1 MRKGK
6 RMLILVMAGII
17 GMSLLGGCSGKKVED
32 SDRDNTNEIQI
43 TTGLDK
49 NVKGEVSVMVWSG
62 DGEYYED
69 IGNPKS
75 TAGKKL
81 ERHDIRSQTPIYTF

>member
-6 RMLILVMAGII
+6 RMLILAMAGII

-32 SDRDNTNEIQI
+32 SGRIITDEIQI

-49 NVKGEVSVMVWSG
+49 NVKGEVSVMAWSG

-69 IGNPKS
+69 IGKS
-75 TAGKKL
+75 LKHC
-81 ERHDIRSQTPIYTF
+81 R

>member
-6 RMLILVMAGII
+6 RMLILAMAGII

-32 SDRDNTNEIQI
+32 SGQDNTDEIQI

-62 DGEYYED
+62 DG
-69 IGNPKS
+69 I
-75 TAGKKL
+75 L
-81 ERHDIRSQTPIYTF
+81 